1 MKLPET
7 KFYPEAVPDKWDNIE
22 IDAIIEDND
31 GNCEVVHATEET
43 PNPEIDFYS
52 VYLHDVDGGV
62 MCIADCKTEI
72 EAIVLKELLT
82 KTVLNYVDNGYLKL

>member
-22 IDAIIEDND
+22 IEAIVEDDD
-31 GNCEVVHATEET
+31 GNCEPVYGK
-43 PNPEIDFYS
+43 EIPDFFS
-52 VYLHDVDGGV
+52 VYLHDADGGV
-62 MCIADCKTEI
+62 MCIADCKTEA

-82 KTVLNYVDNGYLKL
+82 KTVFNYIDNGYLKL